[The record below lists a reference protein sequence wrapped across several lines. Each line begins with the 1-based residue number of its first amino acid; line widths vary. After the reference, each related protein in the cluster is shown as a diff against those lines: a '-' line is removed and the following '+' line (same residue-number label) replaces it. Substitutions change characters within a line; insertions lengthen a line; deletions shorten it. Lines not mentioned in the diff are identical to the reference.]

1 MSAKNNILIVRTDK
15 IGDVVLT
22 LPIAGIIKKALPG
35 AKVTFLVKSYTRNI
49 VALNK
54 YVDDIIV
61 LPEINGA
68 PDYSRLTKTLRS
80 KKFDVAVTV
89 YPRAGMVWSLFKA
102 GIKTRIGTGYRW
114 YSFLFNKKVYEHRK
128 YGTSHELDLNIKL
141 LSHLGINYTPEP
153 NSVDFS
159 IQPGVEAAI
168 KVKNVLEEKGIN
180 TLKKYVIIHPGSHGS
195 AIDWP
200 LEHFKELVHIL
211 ARDLTIDIVITGSLN
226 EFEICQ
232 KLVVGENVFNLA
244 GLFTLEELTAL
255 IGKSKLL
262 IANST
267 GPIHIAAAL
276 NKWVIGFYPKIP
288 SCSVTR
294 WGPYTNKRIVFEPET
309 GCSNCTRKQCE
320 ELNCMSSIKPEKV
333 ANAVK
338 TIFSGKD

>member
-1 MSAKNNILIVRTDK
+1 MSDGNNILIVRTDK

-22 LPIAGIIKKALPG
+22 LPLAGIIKKAIPG
-35 AKVTFLVKSYTRNI
+35 AKITFLVKNYTKNI
-49 VALNK
+49 VALNMHI
-54 YVDDIIV
+54 DDIIV
-61 LPEINGA
+61 LPEKNET
-68 PDYSRLTKTLRS
+68 PDYSRLTKILRD
-80 KKFDVAVTV
+80 KRFDAAVTV
-89 YPRAGMVWSLFKA
+89 YPRPGMVWALFRA
-102 GIKTRIGTGYRW
+102 GIKMRIGTGYRW

-159 IQPGVEAAI
+159 IQPGAEAAN

-180 TLKKYVIIHPGSHGS
+180 TLKKYIIIHPGSHGS

-200 LEHFKELVHIL
+200 LEHFKELADIL
-211 ARDLTIDIVITGSLN
+211 ARDLSINIVITGSLN

-232 KLVVGENVFNLA
+232 KLVVSENVFNLA
-244 GLFTLEELTAL
+244 GLFTLEELPAL
-255 IGKSKLL
+255 IDKSKLL

-276 NKWVIGFYPKIP
+276 NKWVVGFYPKIP

-294 WGPYTNKRIVFEPET
+294 WGPYTNKRFIFEPET

-333 ANAVK
+333 ANVVK
-338 TIFSGKD
+338 EILSGKD